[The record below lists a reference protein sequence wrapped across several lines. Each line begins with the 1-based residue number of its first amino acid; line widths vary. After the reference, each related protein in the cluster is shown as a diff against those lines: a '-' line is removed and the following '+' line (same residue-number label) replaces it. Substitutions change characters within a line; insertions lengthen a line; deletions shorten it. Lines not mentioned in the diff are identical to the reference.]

1 MSATEREAQVRA
13 GVPFFFL
20 PSALA
25 ALVLREVVFS
35 LGIVAVVV
43 WLRGGVVSAMCR
55 GELLMDETDGAR
67 LK

>member
-1 MSATEREAQVRA
+1 MRA

-43 WLRGGVVSAMCR
+43 KLRGGVVSAMCR
-55 GELLMDETDGAR
+55 GELLMDEADGAR